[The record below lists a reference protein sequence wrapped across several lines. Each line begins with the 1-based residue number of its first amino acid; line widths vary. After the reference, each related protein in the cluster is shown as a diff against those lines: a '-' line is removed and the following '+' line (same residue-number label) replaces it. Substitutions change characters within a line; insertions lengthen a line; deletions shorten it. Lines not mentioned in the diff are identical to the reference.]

1 MSDRVVTD
9 PPSSV
14 DVLDACEVLDED
26 ASFVEVSSA
35 DGESGDV
42 LMVVSGMKMMRSMM
56 SP

>member
-14 DVLDACEVLDED
+14 DVLDASEVLDED